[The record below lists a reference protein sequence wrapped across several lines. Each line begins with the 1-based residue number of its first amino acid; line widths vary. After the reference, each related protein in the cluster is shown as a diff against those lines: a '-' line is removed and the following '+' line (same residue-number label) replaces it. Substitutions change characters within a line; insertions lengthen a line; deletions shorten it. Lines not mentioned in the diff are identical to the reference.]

1 MPPQLLVVIDTEEEF
16 DWSQPFSRHNRSVR
30 SIQCQHL
37 AQEIFDRFGIKPT
50 YVMDYPVVDDEEAA
64 AVIKAFYDS
73 GRCEIGAHLQPW
85 VNPPYEEE
93 TTVENSYPGNLPFA
107 LEYRKLAALSQR
119 IHERFGVAPVVYK
132 AGRYGIAPS
141 TAKILKSLGFC
152 IDASLVPHTSFARDG
167 GPDFRGLP
175 DRPFWF
181 GDELDLLEVPLT
193 RGFAGLLSL
202 WGPVLYPLMANRI
215 AETLRMPALC
225 ARLGLLERITL
236 TPEGVSCAELCR
248 LTSALLKRGQKVFCL
263 TYHSSSL
270 LPGSTPYVANEAQR
284 KVFLETM
291 EKYFETFVGY
301 HQFQPTTLQA
311 LFESTAE
318 TSNGKVRAGNKP
330 PMPGPY
336 LAHSS

>member
-1 MPPQLLVVIDTEEEF
+1 
-16 DWSQPFSRHNRSVR
+16 
-30 SIQCQHL
+30 
-37 AQEIFDRFGIKPT
+37 
-50 YVMDYPVVDDEEAA
+50 
-64 AVIKAFYDS
+64 
-73 GRCEIGAHLQPW
+73 
-85 VNPPYEEE
+85 
-93 TTVENSYPGNLPFA
+93 
-107 LEYRKLAALSQR
+107 
-119 IHERFGVAPVVYK
+119 
-132 AGRYGIAPS
+132 
-141 TAKILKSLGFC
+141 
-152 IDASLVPHTSFARDG
+152 
-167 GPDFRGLP
+167 
-175 DRPFWF
+175 
-181 GDELDLLEVPLT
+181 
-193 RGFAGLLSL
+193 
-202 WGPVLYPLMANRI
+202 MANRI

-236 TPEGVSCAELCR
+236 TPEGVSCGELCR

-318 TSNGKVRAGNKP
+318 TSRRRKTRAGNET
-330 PMPGPY
+330 PMPA